1 VSDRTVLLLAGEAS
15 GDEHGAALVSALRRR
30 RPDIRFVGTGGPRL
44 AAEGV
49 ELLADLTELA
59 VMGFAEVLPRI
70 PFFRRLERRI
80 GSVLDDSRVDL
91 VVLIDY
97 PGFNMRIAKL
107 AKRRGVP
114 VLYYVS
120 PQVWAWRPG
129 RARALAA
136 STDRVAVILP
146 FEADFLVGSGVR
158 AEYVGHPLLDRPLDL
173 GEAGAFHRRWGLDP
187 ERPVLALLPGSRPQ
201 EISRHLD
208 LFVRVAE
215 LVRARRPEVQ
225 AVLSRAASL
234 PSESF
239 DGRALAVV
247 PEARGLLRVAAA
259 ALVKSGTATLEAAIE
274 GTPMVVAYRT
284 SALTWGVA
292 RMLLRTEHIALPN
305 LIADARVVPEYLQ
318 GAASPE
324 ALARDLIALLDPDG
338 AERTAQLEGL
348 ERVRAALGSPG
359 AADRVADLALHLLE
373 GGA

>member
-1 VSDRTVLLLAGEAS
+1 M
-15 GDEHGAALVSALRRR
+15 
-30 RPDIRFVGTGGPRL
+30 

-49 ELLADLTELA
+49 ELLAGLSELA

-80 GSVLDDSRVDL
+80 GSILDDPAVEL

-97 PGFNMRIAKL
+97 PGFNMRMAKQ
-107 AKRRGVP
+107 ARRRGLR
-114 VLYYVS
+114 VLYYIA

-146 FEADFLVGSGVR
+146 FEADFLIGAGVR

-208 LFVRVAE
+208 LFVRAAE
-215 LVRARRPEVQ
+215 IVRAQRPEVQ
-225 AVLSRAASL
+225 PVLSRAASL
-234 PSESF
+234 SSESF
-239 DGRALAVV
+239 DGPALPVV

-284 SALTWGVA
+284 SALTWAVA
-292 RMLLRTEHIALPN
+292 RALLRTEHIALPN

-318 GAASPE
+318 GAATPE
-324 ALARDLIALLDPDG
+324 TLARDLIVLLDPDG

-348 ERVRAALGSPG
+348 ERVRGALGLPG
-359 AADRVADLALHLLE
+359 AADRVADMALHLLE